1 MPLTVVRREARHLYA
16 REPRSAAARQA
27 VDALLG
33 VQSAEE
39 QQIERA
45 RVASGLTKNEFHAI
59 RYLLQA
65 QRDER
70 AMGPKDLV
78 VMLNVS
84 NASVTKIVDELER
97 KGDLRRVAHP
107 SDRRAQVLEPSEQAA
122 RKIDA
127 AYERF
132 HESVVDVFDRLSDE
146 DNAVVTRVLTTL
158 TTAMAE
164 RAAAETASTPAV
176 PADGSTEQE
185 QLSDHADAA
194 R

>member
-16 REPRSAAARQA
+16 REPKSAAARDA
-27 VDALLG
+27 VAALLA
-33 VQSAEE
+33 VQNAEE
-39 QQIERA
+39 QQVERA
-45 RVASGLTKNEFHAI
+45 RVASGLTKNEFHAV

-107 SDRRAQVLEPSEQAA
+107 SDRRAQVLEPTEQAA

-146 DNAVVTRVLTTL
+146 DNAVVTRVLNTL
-158 TTAMAE
+158 TQAMAE
-164 RAAAETASTPAV
+164 KVAAQGPELPVAVRDEAS
-176 PADGSTEQE
+176 
-185 QLSDHADAA
+185 LSDHAEAT